1 MARVQSLAQG
11 TSVWWGVGVGKRK
24 NKRNAPE
31 TLPHPPSS
39 SQSHHKQ
46 GVRGYISKGWGG
58 EQGVVRLPEADAGPA
73 CACVDGR
80 EEPQQRLEV

>member
-1 MARVQSLAQG
+1 M
-11 TSVWWGVGVGKRK
+11 VGGGGGQKK
-24 NKRNAPE
+24 EQKKCTRNTPS
-31 TLPHPPSS
+31 PPKQLTVP
-39 SQSHHKQ
+39 SQTRSA
-46 GVRGYISKGWGG
+46 GGYISKGWGG